1 MAESEIDKIGSS
13 LLVGQARYRER
24 EKKERRRDERRDRLR
39 KIATLGGKYIYDKV
53 NARLANKTA
62 SFLNTEEVLQETV
75 HHKNAMKNL
84 LADTEHE
91 SKFAEFGGK
100 VNYFSETQ
108 GKQRAEED
116 LKYHL
121 SESGYSTDEAQMAH
135 FQPWINNQSK
145 IIGQEL
151 AKAYDERMAIGNKLK
166 DSANY
171 EASVKL
177 NTRTSKTVPD
187 LLLNRLKGLSRD
199 ELQEETL
206 RLIKALPQTKY
217 AKQFNA
223 LVENAYRNTGDLAW
237 SFDTAKKSLP
247 QALSNIDTRTEETV
261 IIENNMVMKQIVN
274 KEYDSSKRNP
284 DVPTI
289 TIEVKP
295 LLGEGTALTMADLRT
310 PEGQEDYKKNL
321 MDRYLKAGNPTT
333 LALNNLTVPLQQ
345 EYFKRLKNHP
355 SVPKGI
361 MDTPEKILVGQ
372 EIVADLMATPNS
384 LIDKGRSTA
393 LNNLFAM
400 YVGAMPNFKKERLFR
415 DVSING
421 VSAMEKEF
429 SAFQVL
435 ADKLHTLPA
444 NALKDKDDDK
454 DDDKSKALQLRTDFL
469 KRTDVQKQLEKY
481 TDPEQKERMAILLY
495 ENYLKDNSLPSS

>member
-100 VNYFSETQ
+100 INYFSETQ

-151 AKAYDERMAIGNKLK
+151 ARAYDERMAIGNKLK

-177 NTRTSKTVPD
+177 NTRTSKTLPD

-223 LVENAYRNTGDLAW
+223 LVESAYRNTGDLAW

-247 QALSNIDTRTEETV
+247 QALSNRYEKFEETV
-261 IIENNMVMKQIVN
+261 VVKDGMIMKQKAV
-274 KEYDSSKRNP
+274 KKYDTSKRGS
-284 DVPTI
+284 DVADVLT
-289 TIEVKP
+289 TVEP
-295 LLGEGTALTMADLRT
+295 LFGEGTEFTLTDLQT
-310 PEGQEDYKKNL
+310 PKGQEDYKKNL
-321 MDRYLKAGNPTT
+321 MERYLKTGNPNT
-333 LALNNLTVPLQQ
+333 LAVNNLIVPAQ
-345 EYFKRLKNHP
+345 EIYFKRLRNSKEANYG
-355 SVPKGI
+355 V
-361 MDTPEKILVGQ
+361 MNTPESLLAGQRIL
-372 EIVADLMATPNS
+372 ADIIAEPNY
-384 LIDKGRSTA
+384 LQDKTRISA
-393 LNNLFAM
+393 LNDMFGM
-400 YVGAMPNFKKERLFR
+400 YLGAMPDFKKRELFKN
-415 DVSING
+415 IGLNG
-421 VSAMEKEF
+421 VQAMEKEF
-429 SAFQVL
+429 SVIRQI
-435 ADKLHTLPA
+435 ADKLHTLPDSVIEENNA
-444 NALKDKDDDK
+444 NVNEKIESFDSFK
-454 DDDKSKALQLRTDFL
+454 LRMLAT
-469 KRTDVQKQLEKY
+469 LEKSG
-481 TDPEQKERMAILLY
+481 KEYRI
-495 ENYLKDNSLPSS
+495 PSDDEIRKAYNKQVLGQE